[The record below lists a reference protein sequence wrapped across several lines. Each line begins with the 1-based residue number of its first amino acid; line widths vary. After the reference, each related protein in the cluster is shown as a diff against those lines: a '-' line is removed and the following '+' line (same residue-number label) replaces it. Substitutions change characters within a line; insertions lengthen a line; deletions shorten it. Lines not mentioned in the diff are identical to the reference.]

1 MLMQYTHLLQ
11 GTLHSHS
18 QTWRQ
23 GAEPSTQKVL
33 LGDAVLLKSV
43 QEWSRGVRE
52 LRLLHN
58 HHTLEV
64 LVHTAGLVMAANG
77 NVSVEPWLLVGVWVI
92 NASKVLVEQV
102 IEALVNVICL

>member
-1 MLMQYTHLLQ
+1 M
-11 GTLHSHS
+11 HSHS
-18 QTWRQ
+18 QAWWQ
-23 GAEPSTQKVL
+23 GAEPGIQEVL
-33 LGDAVLLKSV
+33 MGDAVLLKSV
-43 QEWSRGVRE
+43 QEWSRGVKE

-64 LVHTAGLVMAANG
+64 LVNTARLVMAANG

>member
-1 MLMQYTHLLQ
+1 M
-11 GTLHSHS
+11 
-18 QTWRQ
+18 
-23 GAEPSTQKVL
+23 
-33 LGDAVLLKSV
+33 GDAVLLKSV
-43 QEWSRGVRE
+43 QEWSRGVKE

-64 LVHTAGLVMAANG
+64 LVNTTRLVMAANG
-77 NVSVEPWLLVGVWVI
+77 NVSVEPGFLVGVWVI

>member
-1 MLMQYTHLLQ
+1 M
-11 GTLHSHS
+11 HSHS
-18 QTWRQ
+18 QTWWQ
-23 GAEPSTQKVL
+23 GAEPGIQEVL
-33 LGDAVLLKSV
+33 MGDAILLKSV